1 MAVLLFD
8 SQGTLVDPYTIAD
21 VIEPHVTGTRIAQAI
36 SYDWRQQVK
45 WYVLYTTAADYKISM
60 LQANEAAFRWALD
73 NNDVRLREKAIAD
86 ILSKFHQ
93 LRAYP
98 DVPSALKSLKA
109 QGHVNK
115 IVANPGKPMLEAQ
128 LEHAGILTY
137 FDEVVATFEEVGVF
151 KPHPKT
157 FKLGL
162 KKAGVPWDECLWV
175 TSHLWEAVGAH
186 QFGFKTAWTN
196 RLGLPID
203 RIGFEPTYVTK
214 TLLELARRLK
224 KQGGRV

>member
-8 SQGTLVDPYTIAD
+8 SQGTLVDPYSIAD
-21 VIEPHVTGTRIAQAI
+21 VIEPHVTGARIAQAI

-45 WYVLYTTAADYKISM
+45 WYVLYTTAASYKISM
-60 LQANEAAFRWALD
+60 QQANEAAFRWALD
-73 NNDVRLREKAIAD
+73 YNGVKLSEKAIAD
-86 ILSKFHQ
+86 ILSKFHR

-98 DVPSALKSLKA
+98 DVPQALKSLKN
-109 QGHVNK
+109 QGHVNM

-128 LEHAGILTY
+128 LEYAGIRTY
-137 FDEVVATFEEVGVF
+137 FDEVIANFDEIGVF
-151 KPHPKT
+151 KPHPRT

-162 KKAGVPWDECLWV
+162 KKAGVPLNQCLWV

-186 QFGFKTAWTN
+186 CLGFKTAWTN

-203 RIGFEPTYVTK
+203 RIGFEPTYVTE
-214 TLLELARRLK
+214 TLLQLANRLK
-224 KQGGRV
+224 KQGGKV